1 MLSTKKIARLH
12 SNFGRSYLLRTRLFH
27 KTSFQLRQNL
37 LASWFSKS
45 STIVYRKGE
54 VLLQNSYKRL
64 GSASQAFDELL
75 GISEVQEAQ
84 ARVKKAEN
92 DFMKTR
98 GQVQETKREL
108 DSVQE
113 SLREIRQKLDRVS
126 RDDERYLALA
136 TEEHK
141 ILIQEKRMRIDYETL
156 EAMERDRFVLLSGA
170 VRDSHEKERA
180 RAERTKHWS
189 VIGSVGGAVL
199 GILGSTVVNYMRL
212 KQIKNSIKETGS
224 ALLEKNHELRDL
236 MKAQDNQ
243 MGRKAS
249 ELRESL
255 STQTKSLE
263 QKIEELGSLLNFL
276 TLNFASEPL
285 KEFGIHVKPPL
296 NPRNIGID
304 QYSRGIYNEENTK
317 EDINTIASRVDS
329 VIESLDA
336 LQQMMQGDTKTL
348 LWKLEKLDSS
358 VHHTEGRTLEELQK
372 LSKSVENLPL
382 SVSEVKG
389 IASER
394 NLENDQWWIKASLM
408 SIALSG
414 VILIYEIVK

>member
-1 MLSTKKIARLH
+1 MLSTKKIVRLH
-12 SNFGRSYLLRTRLFH
+12 SNVGRSYLLRTRLFH

-45 STIVYRKGE
+45 STIVYKKGE

-285 KEFGIHVKPPL
+285 KEFGIHVKPPV
-296 NPRNIGID
+296 NSRSIGID
-304 QYSRGIYNEENTK
+304 QYSRGIYNEENKK
-317 EDINTIASRVDS
+317 EDISTIASRVDS
-329 VIESLDA
+329 VIESLDS
-336 LQQMMQGDTKTL
+336 LQQMMQRDTKTL

-394 NLENDQWWIKASLM
+394 NLGNDQWWIKASLM

>member
-1 MLSTKKIARLH
+1 MLSTKKIVRLH

-45 STIVYRKGE
+45 STIVYKKGE

-285 KEFGIHVKPPL
+285 KEFGIHVKPPV
-296 NPRNIGID
+296 NSRSIGID

-317 EDINTIASRVDS
+317 EDIDTIASRVDS
-329 VIESLDA
+329 VIESLDS
-336 LQQMMQGDTKTL
+336 LQQMMQRDTKTL

-394 NLENDQWWIKASLM
+394 NLGNDQWWIKASLM

>member
-1 MLSTKKIARLH
+1 MVV
-12 SNFGRSYLLRTRLFH
+12 YC
-27 KTSFQLRQNL
+27 SFQ
-37 LASWFSKS
+37 
-45 STIVYRKGE
+45 
-54 VLLQNSYKRL
+54 
-64 GSASQAFDELL
+64 
-75 GISEVQEAQ
+75 
-84 ARVKKAEN
+84 
-92 DFMKTR
+92 
-98 GQVQETKREL
+98 
-108 DSVQE
+108 
-113 SLREIRQKLDRVS
+113 
-126 RDDERYLALA
+126 
-136 TEEHK
+136 
-141 ILIQEKRMRIDYETL
+141 
-156 EAMERDRFVLLSGA
+156 
-170 VRDSHEKERA
+170 
-180 RAERTKHWS
+180 
-189 VIGSVGGAVL
+189 

-285 KEFGIHVKPPL
+285 KEFGIHVKPPVS
-296 NPRNIGID
+296 PRSIGID
-304 QYSRGIYNEENTK
+304 QYSRGIYNEENKK
-317 EDINTIASRVDS
+317 EDISTIASRVDS
-329 VIESLDA
+329 VIESLDS

-394 NLENDQWWIKASLM
+394 NLDNDQWWIKASLM

>member
-1 MLSTKKIARLH
+1 MLSTKKIIRLH
-12 SNFGRSYLLRTRLFH
+12 SNFGGSYLLRTRLFH

-45 STIVYRKGE
+45 STIVYKKGE

-189 VIGSVGGAVL
+189 VIGS
-199 GILGSTVVNYMRL
+199 
-212 KQIKNSIKETGS
+212 QIKNSIKETGS

-285 KEFGIHVKPPL
+285 KEFGIHVKPPV
-296 NPRNIGID
+296 NPRSIGID

-329 VIESLDA
+329 VVESLDS
-336 LQQMMQGDTKTL
+336 LQQVMQGDTKTL

-358 VHHTEGRTLEELQK
+358 VHHTEGRMLEELQK

-389 IASER
+389 ITSER